1 MWGANWGEMTW
12 GGGVASA
19 TTVPIS
25 AWALVTLGVVI
36 GVIGTLASRNRSM
49 RVFSIMIVSLLPAL
63 AVALAL
69 PHTFTNGTI
78 ADANQVN
85 ANFSAIVGLAPA
97 IQNVEVEILGLSADG
112 VTTRC
117 VASGF
122 TNPDN
127 RLIAVEFGMYLN
139 GQPDELQASV
149 GWSRPSDTSDTYLAQ
164 FRNYPEGS
172 VVTCAAT
179 PHSPLRVGQTV
190 VSAELSL
197 P

>member
-1 MWGANWGEMTW
+1 MWGTNWGEMIW
-12 GGGVASA
+12 GGGVAPA
-19 TTVPIS
+19 TSVPFS
-25 AWALVTLGVVI
+25 AWALISLGVII

-49 RVFSIMIVSLLPAL
+49 RVFSIMLVSMLPAL
-63 AVALAL
+63 AVALVL

-85 ANFSAIVGLAPA
+85 ANFSAIVGSAPT
-97 IQNVEVEILGLSADG
+97 IQNVDVDIWGVSGDG
-112 VTTRC
+112 VTTLC
-117 VASGF
+117 TASGF

-127 RLIAVEFGMYLN
+127 RLLAVEFVMYLN

-149 GWSRPSDTSDTYLAQ
+149 GWSRPSDTSDSFIAQ
-164 FRNYPEGS
+164 FRNYPDGS

-179 PHSPLRVGQTV
+179 PHTPLRAGQTV
-190 VSAELSL
+190 FSGELSL